1 MPSDRARV
9 MWICARPSCI
19 DIAAEV
25 YRMKPEQLTKI
36 ENDAAI
42 SGGGRALGEFL
53 DHIGKTD
60 LATMTEVEFAMA
72 CQEMVKG
79 YSARLHELLKDE
91 AVPF

>member
-1 MPSDRARV
+1 
-9 MWICARPSCI
+9 
-19 DIAAEV
+19 
-25 YRMKPEQLTKI
+25 MKPEQLSKI

-42 SGGGRALGEFL
+42 NGGGRALGKFL

-60 LATMTEVEFAMA
+60 LAQMTEVEFAIA

-79 YSARLHELLKDE
+79 YSTRLHELLKDE